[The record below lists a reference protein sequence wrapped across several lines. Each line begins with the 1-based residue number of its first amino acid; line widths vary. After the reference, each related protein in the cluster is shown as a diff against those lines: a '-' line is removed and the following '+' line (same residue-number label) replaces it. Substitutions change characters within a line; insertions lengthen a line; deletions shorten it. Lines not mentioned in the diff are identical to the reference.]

1 MRELLA
7 ANCFVVL
14 DADKDYDALHQCAQ
28 ELDSLVDGS
37 TKKACIEQQKQEIHY
52 LHDDDADKFTLP
64 DEGRIKSSMYGE
76 LAADSMRVFP
86 HANEREFSTKR
97 KFENLKLPPKF
108 DFTNHFQRQY
118 YEFNDNHI
126 GYCPNRKMLIFDN
139 DAQSVLLNNLTKFK
153 VIMRVDRVFK
163 NENIYITTKVRL
175 FHKKIHKRSGN
186 KSNVTCS
193 MAHENKMH
201 QCFDF
206 IKRLDMSKWA
216 SKVRNI
222 YAYFIR
228 ITYDDESYV
237 FRIAFRFDVNW
248 TGVETENCEIDIEC
262 EDPITYKLFLQ
273 ISTCIF
279 EYFDNQYT
287 TNEDKRI
294 DELLFKG
301 ASWYDFKNTHT
312 LNNSDQYDVL
322 QCLEKSVHVLD
333 VGCIKCP
340 DYDVRKT
347 VYDDFV
353 NFIAVKNLYEHEDKI
368 KSYIDE
374 NSEKLYPLTT
384 MIKYI

>member
-1 MRELLA
+1 MA
-7 ANCFVVL
+7 ANCFVVPE
-14 DADKDYDALHQCAQ
+14 ADGDYNVLYRCAR
-28 ELDSLVDGS
+28 ELDSQFDDS
-37 TKKACIEQQKQEIHY
+37 TKEQRETYY
-52 LHDDDADKFTLP
+52 LHDDKASKFTLP
-64 DEGRIKSSMYGE
+64 DDARIRSSMYGE
-76 LAADSMRVFP
+76 LAADAILVFP
-86 HANEREFSTKR
+86 HANEREFSAKR

-108 DFTNHFQRQY
+108 VFTNHFQRQY

-126 GYCPNRKMLIFDN
+126 GYCPHRKMLIFDN
-139 DAQSVLLNNLTKFK
+139 DAQSILLNNLIKFK
-153 VIMRVDRVFK
+153 VIMRIDRVFK
-163 NENIYITTKVRL
+163 NENVYITTKVRL
-175 FHKKIHKRSGN
+175 FHKKIRCGDKKN
-186 KSNVTCS
+186 TVTCS

-206 IKRLDMSKWA
+206 IKNLDMSKWA
-216 SKVRNI
+216 SKIRNI

-228 ITYDDESYV
+228 IAYDDESYV

-279 EYFDNQYT
+279 EYFDSQYT
-287 TNEDKRI
+287 ANEDGRI

-301 ASWYDFKNTHT
+301 ARWHDFKNT
-312 LNNSDQYDVL
+312 LNDADRYKVL

-340 DYDVRKT
+340 DYDVHNT